1 MEDKQE
7 QVDKAA
13 KNQSVEYELQ
23 EIIDEDSVGR
33 LGGAKTQY
41 SVRNMGHQWG
51 IPGSWLCTLTES
63 PWACWSTQSERSP
76 TRVAHRV
83 FGVRAPRRCP
93 TARAAAPSR
102 TRSVTR
108 RDSSSRLALSRL
120 AVSVSSRP
128 VPRVF
133 TLPSLIV
140 AHVCATVHRRS
151 LPRAT
156 FAYGVAQHIAPS
168 FYGMFS

>member
-63 PWACWSTQSERSP
+63 PWACWSTQSERRSIVA
-76 TRVAHRV
+76 TRNARVARPRD
-83 FGVRAPRRCP
+83 RARR
-93 TARAAAPSR
+93 RA
-102 TRSVTR
+102 
-108 RDSSSRLALSRL
+108 
-120 AVSVSSRP
+120 
-128 VPRVF
+128 
-133 TLPSLIV
+133 V
-140 AHVCATVHRRS
+140 AHPLGSRDLGDDLNNVSWARDTQRVRK
-151 LPRAT
+151 LT
-156 FAYGVAQHIAPS
+156 DV
-168 FYGMFS
+168 